1 METVIAQSVDS
12 ACRQLLRPIAALLMK
27 CGVTWRHFSELSK
40 SVFVDVATE
49 QFGIRGR
56 PTNVSR
62 VSILTGISR
71 KEVRHQRELLGSAA
85 TYSAKANDATRL
97 LSGWHQDPH
106 YLDVS
111 GKPIPLS
118 ERGPAPSFE
127 SLFQHYG
134 GDTPFQTLLK
144 EMKSAGTVGLD
155 AHGQL
160 VANSR
165 YHMPVPMSESN
176 LRFFGVNLFDH
187 ARTLERNIAG
197 SETQR
202 RFEGFAVDDRLSP
215 EAADRFH
222 QYLNV
227 RGQAFL
233 EEIDAWLNA
242 NRGTDENPNSI
253 PIRLGVGLYAI
264 EGPLPEGKTS

>member
-1 METVIAQSVDS
+1 MITKSVDS

-71 KEVRHQRELLGSAA
+71 KEVRHQRDLLRTAPER
-85 TYSAKANDATRL
+85 SAKTNDATRL
-97 LSGWHQDPH
+97 LSGWHQDPA
-106 YLDVS
+106 YI
-111 GKPIPLS
+111 GKDGLPLALS

-127 SLFQHYG
+127 SLFQRFG
-134 GDTPFQTLLK
+134 GDSPFQTLLK
-144 EMKSAGTVGLD
+144 EMKAAGTVGLD
-155 AHGQL
+155 AKGNL
-160 VANSR
+160 VAKQR
-165 YHMPVPMSESN
+165 FHMPVPMSESN
-176 LRFFGVNLFDH
+176 LRYFGANLFDH

-197 SETQR
+197 PADQR

-215 EAADRFH
+215 DSAEKFHRF
-222 QYLNV
+222 LND

-233 EEIDAWLNA
+233 EEIDTWLNA
-242 NRGTDENPNSI
+242 HRSDNENPEFV

-264 EGPLPEGKTS
+264 DGPLPEGKTP

>member
-1 METVIAQSVDS
+1 MVTQSVDS

-71 KEVRHQRELLGSAA
+71 KEVRHQRELLGSA
-85 TYSAKANDATRL
+85 TGYSAKANDATRL

-106 YLDVS
+106 YQEAS
-111 GKPIPLS
+111 GKPRALS

-127 SLFQHYG
+127 SLFQQYG

-144 EMKSAGTVGLD
+144 EMKAAGTVVLD
-155 AHGQL
+155 GNGQL
-160 VANSR
+160 IANSR

-176 LRFFGVNLFDH
+176 LQFFGANLFDH
-187 ARTLERNIAG
+187 ARTLERNITG
-197 SETQR
+197 PETHR
-202 RFEGFAVDDRLSP
+202 RFEGFAVEDRLKP
-215 EAADRFH
+215 EAAAEF
-222 QYLNV
+222 QEFLNV

-242 NRGTDENPNSI
+242 NRSTDQDPESS

>member
-1 METVIAQSVDS
+1 MDAIIARSVDS

-27 CGVTWRHFSELSK
+27 CGVTWRHFSEMSK

-71 KEVRHQRELLGSAA
+71 KEVKHQRELLVSADKH
-85 TYSAKANDATRL
+85 SAKTNDATRL
-97 LSGWHQDPH
+97 LSGWHQDPY
-106 YLDVS
+106 YLGTD
-111 GKPIPLS
+111 GMPLALG

-127 SLFQHYG
+127 SLFHRYG

-144 EMKSAGTVGLD
+144 ELKAAGTVDLD
-155 AHGQL
+155 ANGEL
-160 VANSR
+160 VAKSR
-165 YHMPVPMSESN
+165 FHMPVPMSESN
-176 LRFFGVNLFDH
+176 LRFFGANLFDH

-197 SETQR
+197 PTAHR
-202 RFEGFAVDDRLSP
+202 RFEGFAVEDRLSP
-215 EAADRFH
+215 DAADKFH
-222 QYLNV
+222 QYLNA

-233 EEIDAWLNA
+233 EEIDTWLNA
-242 NRGTDENPNSI
+242 HRTTNENPEFI